1 MSTMTRWSSGVILAG
16 IATLAAAQDVVFRTA
31 VDLVTV
37 DAVVL
42 GEDGRPLTGLRADDF
57 LVEVDG
63 RARPVVSSQFVAS
76 LRPGRDAAGGV
87 TDDYTSNELGAVGR
101 FIVIA
106 VDEAHIRRLEGRP
119 ALQAAA
125 GFLDTLDPADRVAV
139 TGLSRVGTVEFTRDR
154 AVLKR
159 RLQALTGATD
169 PVFLQFNIG
178 LLEAVEVADGN
189 RTRLAEVVL
198 RECGRSLSEY
208 TSLARAA
215 DDAAARD
222 ACPEQLEQEARAVAQ
237 HARTQARIS
246 LSALTALVDTL
257 KGLDGPKTIVLLSE
271 GMVVDPRLIDLGQ
284 LAAATRDARVTIYG
298 LHMETPLFEASQER
312 ISPTLLQDVQVRGD
326 GLARLA
332 GAARGAMFRLVG
344 SDLHAF
350 NRIADEIS
358 GYYLLAV
365 EPAEGDRDGQLHRIN
380 VRLANGRGM
389 IRARAAFRMPPV
401 APSPRMRETDLV
413 TLLRSTRPA
422 TELPVRVA
430 TSVYADPASRDL
442 RVVVSTEAELASG
455 PASDVLLGYVLV
467 DSRGIVAASGAHRV
481 TDGRRAFTTR
491 IAPGNYTLRV
501 AGIDPLG
508 RRGVVQRTFRA
519 VVAVKEGISVS
530 DLILARGNAP
540 AGMPLDPIVDRVD
553 GSPVSAYFELYAAS
567 ILKAVNALPSDI
579 QVTFDILAADASSA
593 VLSQKATVDR
603 HGERWAEARAQL
615 SFDTLA
621 PGRYVVVGRVHDAER
636 ELARVTRAFSWE
648 RR

>member
-1 MSTMTRWSSGVILAG
+1 MKAIAPSLAG
-16 IATLAAAQDVVFRTA
+16 AVLGGLVTMAAAQDVVFRTA

-42 GEDGRPLTGLRADDF
+42 APDGRPLAGLGAEDF
-57 LVEVDG
+57 VVEVDG
-63 RARPVVSSQFVAS
+63 RPRPVVSSQFVAA
-76 LRPGRDAAGGV
+76 LRPARRAASRAAE
-87 TDDYTSNELGAVGR
+87 DYSSNESADVGR

-125 GFLDTLDPADRVAV
+125 QFLDTLDPADRVAV

-154 AVLKR
+154 VVLKR

-189 RTRLAEVVL
+189 RSRLADVVL

-208 TSLARAA
+208 TSLARAV
-215 DDAAARD
+215 DDASARD

-246 LSALTALVDTL
+246 LSALTALVETL

-298 LHMETPLFEASQER
+298 LHMDTPLFEASQER
-312 ISPTLLQDVQVRGD
+312 ISPTLLQDTHVRGD

-365 EPAEGDRDGQLHRIN
+365 EPAEGDRDGQVHRIN
-380 VRLANGRGM
+380 VRLKNGGGM
-389 IRARAAFRMPPV
+389 IRARAAFRLSPV

-413 TLLRSTRPA
+413 ALLRSTRPA
-422 TELPVRVA
+422 TELPVRVG
-430 TSVYADPASRDL
+430 TSVYADPASPDL
-442 RVVVSTEAELASG
+442 RVVVATEAELASG

-467 DSRGIVAASGAHRV
+467 DSRGIVVASGAHRV
-481 TDGRRAFTTR
+481 SDGRRAFTTR

-501 AGIDPLG
+501 GGIDPLG
-508 RRGVVQRTFRA
+508 RRGVVQRSFRA
-519 VVAVKEGISVS
+519 ALSLKEGISVS
-530 DLILARGNAP
+530 DLIVARGAAP
-540 AGMPLDPIVDRVD
+540 PGLPLDPIVDRVND
-553 GSPVSAYFELYAAS
+553 PEVSAYLELYAAS
-567 ILKAVNALPSDI
+567 VLKAVNSLPPNV
-579 QVTFDILAADASSA
+579 QVTFDVRADAA
-593 VLSQKATVDR
+593 TTPLLSQAAIVDR
-603 HGERWAEARAQL
+603 HGERWAEARTHL
-615 SFDTLA
+615 SFNAL
-621 PGRYVVVGRVHDAER
+621 PSGHYVVVGRVLDGDR
-636 ELARVTRAFSWE
+636 ELARVSRALSWE